1 MKTINDL
8 ILATDEIVNHIMD
21 FSLHE
26 NALSIASQI
35 LSDTAY
41 DTYALKLR
49 QIKHYIHLA
58 AFVSYNSVFL
68 CQEYANLAK
77 DEAKQLKHFVNTLV
91 IP

>member
-8 ILATDEIVNHIMD
+8 ILATDEIVNHITD

-35 LSDTAY
+35 LSNVDY
-41 DTYALKLR
+41 ETYELKLR
-49 QIKHYIHLA
+49 QIKHYIHLS
-58 AFVSYNSVFL
+58 AFVSYDSVSI

-77 DEAKQLKHFVNTLV
+77 NEAKRLKHFVNT
-91 IP
+91 ITIH